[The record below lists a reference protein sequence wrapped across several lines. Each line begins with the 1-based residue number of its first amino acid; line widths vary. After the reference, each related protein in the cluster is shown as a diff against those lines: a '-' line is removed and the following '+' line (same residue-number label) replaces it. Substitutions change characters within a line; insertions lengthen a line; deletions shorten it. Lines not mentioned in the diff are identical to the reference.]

1 MDTQMPISQT
11 QLQKQQ
17 YRKIEHKLAI
27 KRVLLAHCLINAC
40 SFSASSTDAAID
52 HMLKTGEIKPNTS
65 TDDEI
70 VVAFMELSAFYNGL
84 DNNDG

>member
-1 MDTQMPISQT
+1 MPISHT
-11 QLQKQQ
+11 QLQKQR

-27 KRVLLAHCLINAC
+27 KRVLLAHCLIDAC
-40 SFSASSTDAAID
+40 SFAAASTDAAID

-70 VVAFMELSAFYNGL
+70 ALAFMELSALYNGL
-84 DNNDG
+84 DNIDG